1 MAEDCLPTEAFEKAE
16 PIVVLPSKA
25 PWYIVKL
32 LQLFA
37 WSRAMSIRSFAQRN
51 TARVAR
57 VARWWKVPAEIVS
70 AVLLRWKDRLMKSR
84 MTAPNSGSVHTAWL
98 SQKLQ
103 ILPRFSKPSAGTAAM
118 LGLHDIG
125 GFQGFLRRRKNYI
138 DYMAG
143 LLVLLNSS
151 LGA

>member
-103 ILPRFSKPSAGTAAM
+103 IIPALTWCRGSPSRLPAPLPCSASMTLAV
-118 LGLHDIG
+118 
-125 GFQGFLRRRKNYI
+125 FR
-138 DYMAG
+138 
-143 LLVLLNSS
+143 VSS
-151 LGA
+151 VGARTTSTIWLDFWSF